1 MILSRLDLMV
11 VRSNKSLNLVNS
23 NGDTY
28 LARQREKVIHFIQ
41 ITRNKRISTPFTQT
55 VSPFRIRFSPQFH
68 LLLNCSLRQSPLF
81 SAILVFFFF
90 VILELF
96 LVFVYHRKQIL
107 ILKLTIP
114 FRGKETSDYMT

>member
-23 NGDTY
+23 NPGTY
-28 LARQREKVIHFIQ
+28 LPRQREKVIHFIQ
-41 ITRNKRISTPFTQT
+41 ITRNTRISTPFTQT

-81 SAILVFFFF
+81 SAILVFFF

>member
-1 MILSRLDLMV
+1 MIRSRLDLMV

-23 NGDTY
+23 NPGTY
-28 LARQREKVIHFIQ
+28 LLRQREKVIHFIQ
-41 ITRNKRISTPFTQT
+41 ITRNTRISTPFTQT

-68 LLLNCSLRQSPLF
+68 LFLNCSLRQSPLF
-81 SAILVFFFF
+81 SAILVFF

-96 LVFVYHRKQIL
+96 LVFFYHRKQIL

>member
-1 MILSRLDLMV
+1 MIRSRLDLMV

-23 NGDTY
+23 NPDTY

-41 ITRNKRISTPFTQT
+41 MQITRNTRISTPFTQT

-68 LLLNCSLRQSPLF
+68 LFLNCSLRQSPLF
-81 SAILVFFFF
+81 SAILIFF
-90 VILELF
+90 VILEFF